1 MSPALRAPW
10 KMPTNADLGPVA
22 EGGASL
28 SLQRLPPLAPCSQQ
42 QKEQTAKEL
51 LGLVQPNSIDG
62 GLRPRL
68 MEQAGDFFFEN
79 TEG

>member
-1 MSPALRAPW
+1 MS
-10 KMPTNADLGPVA
+10 TNADLDPLA

-28 SLQRLPPLAPCSQQ
+28 SLQRLPPPAPCSQQ

-51 LGLVQPNSIDG
+51 LGLVRLNCIDG

-68 MEQAGDFFFEN
+68 MEQAGDFFFGN
-79 TEG
+79 TED

>member
-1 MSPALRAPW
+1 MS
-10 KMPTNADLGPVA
+10 TNADRDPLA

-28 SLQRLPPLAPCSQQ
+28 SLQRLPPPAPCSQQ

-51 LGLVQPNSIDG
+51 LGLVQLNCIDG

-68 MEQAGDFFFEN
+68 MEQAGDFFFGN
-79 TEG
+79 TEDY